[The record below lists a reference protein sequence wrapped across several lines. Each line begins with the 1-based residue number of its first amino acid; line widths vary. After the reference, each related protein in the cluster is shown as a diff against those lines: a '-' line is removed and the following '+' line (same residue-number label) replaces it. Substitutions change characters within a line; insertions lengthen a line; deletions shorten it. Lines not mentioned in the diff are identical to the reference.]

1 MQELAEIENIP
12 LSRSA
17 TLDHSHNMSAAAT
30 RFSEIHDAL
39 GFIDLLQTQV
49 SEEITEG
56 MMEQSYSVIT
66 SLHPKLRSKARFPLI
81 FQTAF
86 MNQ

>member
-1 MQELAEIENIP
+1 MLTSELSIVHELAEVENIP

-17 TLDHSHNMSAAAT
+17 TLDHYHNMSATAT
-30 RFSEIHDAL
+30 RFSEIHDTL

-56 MMEQSYSVIT
+56 MMDQS
-66 SLHPKLRSKARFPLI
+66 H
-81 FQTAF
+81 
-86 MNQ
+86 

>member
-1 MQELAEIENIP
+1 MQKQAEVENIP
-12 LSRSA
+12 LPRSA
-17 TLDHSHNMSAAAT
+17 TLDHYHNMSTAAT

-66 SLHPKLRSKARFPLI
+66 SLHPKLRSKAKFPLL
-81 FQTAF
+81 
-86 MNQ
+86 

>member
-1 MQELAEIENIP
+1 VLTSELSIVQELAEVENIP

-56 MMEQSYSVIT
+56 MLDQSHSVIT
-66 SLHPKLRSKARFPLI
+66 NLHPKLRSKAKFPLL
-81 FQTAF
+81 
-86 MNQ
+86 